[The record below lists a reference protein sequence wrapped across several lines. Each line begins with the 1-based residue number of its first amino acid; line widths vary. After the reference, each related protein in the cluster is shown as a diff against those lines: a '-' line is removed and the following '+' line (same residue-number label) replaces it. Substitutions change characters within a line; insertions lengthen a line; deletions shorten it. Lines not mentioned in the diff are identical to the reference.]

1 MRIHVQ
7 DGKRNIRFW
16 FPTGF
21 IFSSITAEIAAL
33 TMRKYVNDP
42 HVNLSSEQ
50 LRVLFAEM
58 RRIKQRHGS
67 WELVNVEG
75 AKGEVIQV
83 II

>member
-1 MRIHVQ
+1 MRIHVK

-33 TMRKYVNDP
+33 TLRKYVNDP
-42 HVNLSSEQ
+42 HVNLSSKQ

-75 AKGEVIQV
+75 ARGEIIKV

>member
-1 MRIHVQ
+1 MRIHVK
-7 DGKRNIRFW
+7 DGERNIRFW
-16 FPTGF
+16 LPTGF

-42 HVNLSSEQ
+42 HVNLSSKQ

-67 WELVNVEG
+67 LELVNVEG

>member
-1 MRIHVQ
+1 MRIHVK
-7 DGKRNIRFW
+7 DGERNIRFW
-16 FPTGF
+16 LPTGF
-21 IFSSITAEIAAL
+21 IFSSITAEITAF

-42 HVNLSSEQ
+42 HVNLSSKQ